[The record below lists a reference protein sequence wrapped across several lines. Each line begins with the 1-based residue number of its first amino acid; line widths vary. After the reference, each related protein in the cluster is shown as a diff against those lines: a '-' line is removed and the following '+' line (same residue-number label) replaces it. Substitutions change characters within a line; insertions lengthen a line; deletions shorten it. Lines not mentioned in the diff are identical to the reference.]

1 MCCHDCAGLG
11 LMAYDTCR
19 GKAEV
24 GLRLKVASEGGI
36 RELLGHGLGESNFV
50 VC

>member
-1 MCCHDCAGLG
+1 
-11 LMAYDTCR
+11 MAYNTWR

-24 GLRLKVASEGGI
+24 ALRLKVASEGGI
-36 RELLGHGLGESNFV
+36 RELLGQELGESNFV